1 MMGNNRI
8 SIVIIWLTLLIGLCI
23 QIIPWSTEYNIFKP
37 HLLMLIMAYWLI
49 ALPHRIGMGMAFLLG
64 IVLDLFSGSLLGI
77 HAFILSCIAYLLMFK
92 FQLIRNLAL
101 WQQSII
107 IFAVSLCYNSLVFL
121 FQVSIYHTIT
131 ISPLILVS
139 SIVDGILWIV
149 IYLFLRLIRRS
160 FAIN

>member
-8 SIVIIWLTLLIGLCI
+8 SIVVIWLTLLIGLCI

-121 FQVSIYHTIT
+121 FQVSIYHIIT

>member
-1 MMGNNRI
+1 MRGNNRI
-8 SIVIIWLTLLIGLCI
+8 SILVIWLTLLIGLCI
-23 QIIPWSTEYNIFKP
+23 QIIPWSPEYNMFKP

-64 IVLDLFSGSLLGI
+64 IILDLFSGSLLGI
-77 HAFILSCIAYLLMFK
+77 HAFIFSCVAYLLMFK

-107 IFAVSLCYNSLVFL
+107 IFAVSLCYNILVFL

-139 SIVDGILWIV
+139 SFVDGILWIV
-149 IYLFLRLIRRS
+149 IYLFLRLIRRN

>member
-1 MMGNNRI
+1 MRGNNRI
-8 SIVIIWLTLLIGLCI
+8 SILVIWLTLLIGLCV
-23 QIIPWSTEYNIFKP
+23 QIIPWSPEYNMFKP

-49 ALPHRIGMGMAFLLG
+49 ALPHRIGMSIAFLLG
-64 IVLDLFSGSLLGI
+64 IILDLFSGSLLGI
-77 HAFILSCIAYLLMFK
+77 HAFIFSCVAYLLMFK

-107 IFAVSLCYNSLVFL
+107 IFAVSLCYNILVFL

-139 SIVDGILWIV
+139 SFVDGVLWIV
-149 IYLFLRLIRRS
+149 IYLFLRLIRRN

>member
-8 SIVIIWLTLLIGLCI
+8 SILIIWLTLLIGLCI

>member
-1 MMGNNRI
+1 MRGNNRI
-8 SIVIIWLTLLIGLCI
+8 SILVIWLTLLIGLCV
-23 QIIPWSTEYNIFKP
+23 QIIPWSPEYNMFKP

-64 IVLDLFSGSLLGI
+64 IILDLFSGSLLGI
-77 HAFILSCIAYLLMFK
+77 HAFIFSCVAYLLMFK

-107 IFAVSLCYNSLVFL
+107 IFAVSLCYNILVFL

-139 SIVDGILWIV
+139 SFVDGVLWIV
-149 IYLFLRLIRRS
+149 IYLFLRLIRRN

>member
-1 MMGNNRI
+1 MRGNNRI
-8 SIVIIWLTLLIGLCI
+8 SILVIWLTLLIGLCV
-23 QIIPWSTEYNIFKP
+23 QIIPWSPEYNMFKP

-49 ALPHRIGMGMAFLLG
+49 ALPHRIGMSIAFLLG
-64 IVLDLFSGSLLGI
+64 IILDLFSGSLLGI
-77 HAFILSCIAYLLMFK
+77 HAFIFSCVAYLLMFK

-107 IFAVSLCYNSLVFL
+107 IFAVSLCYNILVFL

-131 ISPLILVS
+131 ISPFILVS
-139 SIVDGILWIV
+139 SFVDGVLWIV
-149 IYLFLRLIRRS
+149 IYLFLRLIRRN